1 MIFRKLHKPLI
12 LFIVCLLAAGC
23 ANTGSKAENEQRTLK
38 IMFGDE
44 GYFYQTYGDLFAM
57 RYPNVNIEVV
67 SMPNVDD
74 GEDPKKALKEFLD
87 KEQPDILTLDRDGYS
102 TLASEGLL
110 MDLETLI
117 DRDKF
122 DTTPFLPG
130 MVEMLREQGGGKLY
144 GLSPSFTTSVIYY
157 NADLFAKYGV
167 ELPHDGMTW
176 QEIIDTARR
185 FPTDGDEKSRIY
197 GFGDDY
203 NLQLEDLAGRIAR
216 THGLKEVD
224 PKTKKV
230 TVNTEG
236 WKQAYQLALDAV
248 ESKAIYNPQDGGFQG
263 GSMEEYYNSQP
274 FLMGRMAMTVDGW
287 YFLRNLS
294 DAKTRLKDYKPFQL
308 GMVAGPVD
316 PAKPDESRE
325 IYFHRIVSIRAN
337 TPNVEAAWDF
347 MKFVNGEEFAK
358 IKSRSLSEGMLTRV
372 GNTKE
377 FEGIS
382 LDAFYKLKP
391 SSESSLLS
399 SEDEIPSA
407 FYEQYY
413 SILSRE
419 SGLLEKKS
427 KSVDEALKTIEQE
440 AQVQLDKALKD
451 KKDKKDKETN
461 N

>member
-1 MIFRKLHKPLI
+1 
-12 LFIVCLLAAGC
+12 
-23 ANTGSKAENEQRTLK
+23 
-38 IMFGDE
+38 
-44 GYFYQTYGDLFAM
+44 
-57 RYPNVNIEVV
+57 
-67 SMPNVDD
+67 
-74 GEDPKKALKEFLD
+74 
-87 KEQPDILTLDRDGYS
+87 
-102 TLASEGLL
+102 
-110 MDLETLI
+110 
-117 DRDKF
+117 
-122 DTTPFLPG
+122 
-130 MVEMLREQGGGKLY
+130 
-144 GLSPSFTTSVIYY
+144 
-157 NADLFAKYGV
+157 
-167 ELPHDGMTW
+167 
-176 QEIIDTARR
+176 
-185 FPTDGDEKSRIY
+185 
-197 GFGDDY
+197 
-203 NLQLEDLAGRIAR
+203 
-216 THGLKEVD
+216 
-224 PKTKKV
+224 
-230 TVNTEG
+230 
-236 WKQAYQLALDAV
+236 
-248 ESKAIYNPQDGGFQG
+248 
-263 GSMEEYYNSQP
+263 MEEYYNSQP